1 MSPHRL
7 ADPIIAMDAEERFE
21 GFENLMPFKVHN
33 ILLVSSLYDSFI
45 LREDGR
51 LNELL
56 IDESLEL
63 NLRQFPRIT
72 HVSSCAEAV
81 ELASSEPRFNLIVT
95 NLAVGDMD
103 AAQLAREVKRAG
115 LDIPVV
121 VLAYDYREIKNFV
134 ARNPITEI
142 ERIFLWQGNA
152 RILIAIVKYIE
163 DKRNVQHDTRA
174 IGVPVLLVV
183 EDNIR
188 YYSAFLPV
196 IYTELLKQSRRVIQ
210 EGINVANKLVR
221 LQARPR
227 ILLSSDFEDAAA
239 LVQEYRS
246 YLFGLVSDVEFP
258 MEGKLNPDAG
268 FELAR
273 FVKSLVPDAP
283 VVLQTSRTEFRARAA
298 AAGYSFLRKRS
309 QTLLKDLRR
318 ILTEQFGFGDFVFR
332 LPDLTEVGRAKDMN
346 ELEEQLQKVP
356 AESIVYHAQK
366 NHFSHWLMA
375 RTEFA
380 VAAKLRPRK
389 VSDFTGP
396 EHLRSDL
403 IESINEYRR
412 EQSEVLIGDFRSDT
426 FKPSESSF
434 LRIGSGSLGGKAR
447 GLAFVRHLLR
457 KSRITRRFPGV
468 RVSVPPAVVL
478 ATDVFDQ
485 FVTEN
490 NLLDFALNCD
500 DDAEIQR
507 RFLEAPLSITLTE
520 DLKSFLAEVH
530 HPLAV
535 RSSSLLEDSQYQ
547 PFTGVYETF
556 MLGNQEADPDARLAA
571 LNEAIRRVYASTFSR
586 HAKSYVR
593 ATPYRLEEEKMA
605 VILQQ
610 VVGTQH
616 SQRFY
621 PDFSG
626 VVRSRNYYPVPPM
639 TFEDGIAAVALGLGR
654 AVVDGGKCLTF
665 CPRYPQNL
673 VQFSSV
679 EDILQNSQ
687 SEFWAL
693 ELDGAADGRPGHWHE
708 KRFKLHAAETDGTL
722 QALAS
727 TYSRDNHA
735 VYDGVSRPGARIV
748 TFAPML
754 KHGTFPLA
762 EILDVLVRV
771 GEDALG
777 NPVEIEFAVRLPQT
791 FNAMPIPATGQVAEF
806 GFLQIRPLTLSR
818 NTEDLSLDDVR
829 PEQLICQSSKV
840 LGNGRIDDLHDIVVV
855 DSQRFER
862 SRSQEVAEAVAR
874 LNRQLCD
881 ENRPYL
887 LIGVGRWG
895 STEPWLG
902 IPGRMG
908 RNQRRARNRRSRLP
922 RLPSYSLPGQ
932 SFLPEPDRLSSGIF
946 HRESRRRRRLRRLA
960 VANRAAVHRRTRLR
974 PPSAVRRTNPSNN
987 EQPHQ
992 PGSNLQARTA
1002 SQRSRKLGNLK
1013 RFSAPTIRD
1022 FGWRSGLPL
1031 R

>member
-1 MSPHRL
+1 MSVRRI
-7 ADPIIAMDAEERFE
+7 AEPIIMDAEERFE
-21 GFENLMPFKVHN
+21 RFENLMPFKVHN

-63 NLRQFPRIT
+63 NLRRVPGIT
-72 HVSSCAEAV
+72 QVSSCAEAV
-81 ELASSEPRFNLIVT
+81 DLARSQQYNLIVT
-95 NLAVGDMD
+95 NLTVGDTN
-103 AAQLAREVKRAG
+103 AAQLASEVKRAG
-115 LDIPVV
+115 LDVPVV
-121 VLAYDYREIKNFV
+121 VLGYDYREIKNFV
-134 ARNPITEI
+134 ARNPVTEI
-142 ERIFLWQGNA
+142 ERVFLWQGNA
-152 RILIAIVKYIE
+152 RILITIVKYIE
-163 DKRNVQHDTRA
+163 DKRNVLHDTRA

-196 IYTELLKQSRRVIQ
+196 IYTELIKQSRRVIQ
-210 EGINVANKLVR
+210 EGINVAHKLVR
-221 LQARPR
+221 MQARPK
-227 ILLSSDFEDAAA
+227 ILLSSNFEDAAR
-239 LVQEYRS
+239 LVQEYRN

-258 MEGKLNPDAG
+258 WEGKLSPEAG
-268 FELAR
+268 FELAHM
-273 FVKSLVPDAP
+273 VKSLVPDVP
-283 VVLQTSRTEFRARAA
+283 VVLQTSRTEFRPRAH

-309 QTLLKDLRR
+309 PTLLKDLRR

-332 LPDLTEVGRAKDMN
+332 LPDASEVGRAKDMN
-346 ELEEQLQKVP
+346 ELEEQLQTVP
-356 AESIVYHAQK
+356 AESIVFHSQS

-380 VAAKLRPRK
+380 LAAKLRPRK
-389 VSDFTGP
+389 VSDFPSP
-396 EHLRSDL
+396 EHLRRDL
-403 IESINEYRR
+403 IESINDYRR
-412 EQSEVLIGDFRSDT
+412 EQSEVLIGDFRADT

-457 KSRITRRFPGV
+457 KSRMTRRFPGV
-468 RVSVPPAVVL
+468 RISVPPAVVL

-485 FVTEN
+485 FVAEN
-490 NLLDFALNCD
+490 NLLDFALRCE

-507 RFLEAPLSITLTE
+507 KFLAAPLSTSLNE
-520 DLKSFLAEVH
+520 DLKSFLAEVS

-556 MLGNQEADPDARLAA
+556 MLGNQQADPDARLAA
-571 LNEAIRRVYASTFSR
+571 LSEAIRRVYASTFSR
-586 HAKSYVR
+586 HAKAYVR

-610 VVGTQH
+610 VVGTRH
-616 SQRFY
+616 GERFY

-626 VVRSRNYYPVPPM
+626 VVRSRNFYPVPPM

-665 CPRYPQNL
+665 CPRYPRNL

-679 EDILQNSQ
+679 EDILANSQ
-687 SEFWAL
+687 SEFWGL
-693 ELDGAADGRPGHWHE
+693 ELNGTAEGRLGHWHE
-708 KRFKLHAAETDGTL
+708 RRFGLDAAESDGTL
-722 QALAS
+722 RAVAS
-727 TYSRDNHA
+727 TYSKDNHA
-735 VYDGVSRPGARIV
+735 VYDGVSRPGSRIV

-762 EILDVLVRV
+762 EILDDLVRA

-777 NPVEIEFAVRLPQT
+777 NPVEIEFAVRLPQQ
-791 FNAMPIPATGQVAEF
+791 AGQAAEF
-806 GFLQIRPLTLSR
+806 GFLQIRPLALAR
-818 NTEDLSLDDVR
+818 DTEDLALDDVR
-829 PEQLICQSSKV
+829 PEQLICQSNKV
-840 LGNGRIDDLHDIVVV
+840 LGNGRIENLHDVIVV

-862 SRSQEVAEAVAR
+862 SRSQEVATAVAR
-874 LNRQLCD
+874 LNRLLSE

-902 IPGRMG
+902 IPVEWDEISG
-908 RNQRRARNRRSRLP
+908 ARVIVEAGFRDFRVT
-922 RLPSYSLPGQ
+922 PSQGSHFFQNLTAFQVGY
-932 SFLPEPDRLSSGIF
+932 FTVNPDAGEGSVDWQW
-946 HRESRRRRRLRRLA
+946 LA
-960 VANRAAVHRRTRLR
+960 
-974 PPSAVRRTNPSNN
+974 
-987 EQPHQ
+987 EQPVMEEEGCVRHLQ
-992 PGSNLQARTA
+992 FAEPIRVLMNSRTSQGVIFKPAPKEQESEVASWRGPGV
-1002 SQRSRKLGNLK
+1002 
-1013 RFSAPTIRD
+1013 
-1022 FGWRSGLPL
+1022 
-1031 R
+1031 

>member
-1 MSPHRL
+1 MSVRR
-7 ADPIIAMDAEERFE
+7 IAEPVIVMDAEERFE

-56 IDESLEL
+56 IDQSLDL
-63 NLRQFPRIT
+63 SPQQIPGIT
-72 HVSSCAEAV
+72 HVSSCAEAAA
-81 ELASSEPRFNLIVT
+81 LARSQQFNLIVT
-95 NLAVGDMD
+95 NLAVGDMN
-103 AAQLAREVKRAG
+103 AAQLAREVKQAG
-115 LDIPVV
+115 LDVPVV
-121 VLAYDYREIKNFV
+121 VLAYDYREIKKFV
-134 ARNPITEI
+134 ARNPVTEI

-163 DKRNVQHDTRA
+163 DKRNVLHDTRA

-188 YYSAFLPV
+188 YYSSFLPV
-196 IYTELLKQSRRVIQ
+196 IYTELIKQSRRVIQ
-210 EGINVANKLVR
+210 EGINVAHKLVR
-221 LQARPR
+221 MQARPR
-227 ILLSSDFEDAAA
+227 ILLSSNFEDAAR
-239 LVQEYRS
+239 LVQEYRD

-258 MEGKLNPDAG
+258 WEGKLSPEAG

-273 FVKSLVPDAP
+273 LVKSLVPDVP
-283 VVLQTSRTEFRARAA
+283 VVLQTSRTEFRPRAHA
-298 AAGYSFLRKRS
+298 EGYSFLRKRS
-309 QTLLKDLRR
+309 PTLLKDLRR
-318 ILTEQFGFGDFVFR
+318 ILTDHFGFGDFVFR
-332 LPDLTEVGRAKDMN
+332 LPDLREVGRAKDMN
-346 ELEEQLQKVP
+346 ELEEQLQTVP
-356 AESIVYHAQK
+356 AESIVFHAQS

-380 VAAKLRPRK
+380 LAAKLRPRK
-389 VSDFTGP
+389 VSDFASP
-396 EHLRSDL
+396 EHMRRDL

-412 EQSEVLIGDFRSDT
+412 EQSEVLIGDFRADT
-426 FKPSESSF
+426 FKPSESNF
-434 LRIGSGSLGGKAR
+434 LRMGSGSLGGKAR

-457 KSRITRRFPGV
+457 KSRMTRRFPGV
-468 RVSVPPAVVL
+468 RISVPPAVVL

-490 NLLDFALNCD
+490 NLMDFALQCE

-507 RFLEAPLSITLTE
+507 KFLAAPLSTSLNQ
-520 DLKSFLAEVH
+520 DLKSFLAEVN

-556 MLGNQEADPDARLAA
+556 MLGNQQANPEDRLTA
-571 LNEAIRRVYASTFSR
+571 LSEAIRRVYASTFSR
-586 HAKSYVR
+586 HAKAYVR

-610 VVGTQH
+610 VVGTPH
-616 SQRFY
+616 EQRFY

-626 VVRSRNYYPVPPM
+626 VVRSRNFYPVPPM

-665 CPRYPQNL
+665 CPRYPRNL

-679 EDILQNSQ
+679 EDILANSQ

-708 KRFKLHAAETDGTL
+708 RRFSLDAAENDGTL
-722 QALAS
+722 RAVAS

-754 KHGTFPLA
+754 KHATFPLA
-762 EILDVLVRV
+762 EILDDLVRA
-771 GEDALG
+771 GEDGLG
-777 NPVEIEFAVRLPQT
+777 NPVEIEFAVRLPQQ
-791 FNAMPIPATGQVAEF
+791 TGQVAEF
-806 GFLQIRPLTLSR
+806 GFLQIRPLTLAR
-818 NTEDLSLDDVR
+818 DTEDLALDDVR
-829 PEQLICQSSKV
+829 PEQLICLSSKV
-840 LGNGRIDDLHDIVVV
+840 LGNGRIENLHDVVVV

-862 SRSQEVAEAVAR
+862 SRSQEVATAVAWFNR
-874 LNRQLCD
+874 LLNK

-902 IPGRMG
+902 IPVEWDEISG
-908 RNQRRARNRRSRLP
+908 ARVIVEAGFHDFRVTPSQGSHFFQNLTAFQVGYFTVNPDAGEGSVDWQWLTEQPAVEEQGCVRHLRFAEPIRVVMNSRTSQGVIFKP
-922 RLPSYSLPGQ
+922 DARPSQ
-932 SFLPEPDRLSSGIF
+932 
-946 HRESRRRRRLRRLA
+946 
-960 VANRAAVHRRTRLR
+960 VAN
-974 PPSAVRRTNPSNN
+974 
-987 EQPHQ
+987 
-992 PGSNLQARTA
+992 
-1002 SQRSRKLGNLK
+1002 
-1013 RFSAPTIRD
+1013 
-1022 FGWRSGLPL
+1022 
-1031 R
+1031 